1 MDKITILDDCISIN
15 YQNFL
20 LQELQATNLVWT
32 FIPDVTN
39 DVTNNIKNENP
50 GFSNSPYQDGTIC
63 STAYW
68 FLYPM
73 LLEACNK
80 INYDIEKLLRIR
92 IGVYIN
98 RYIDK
103 TNAPH
108 VDNNYPHLV
117 GLYYP
122 DDYDGDTVFFT
133 DSTGQTELTKV
144 TPKKGR
150 IVLFDGSIY
159 HASSNPVK
167 SNHRMTVNFNFLAN
181 KRSS

>member
-1 MDKITILDDCISIN
+1 MDTDKIKIIDDCISVN

-20 LQELQATNLVWT
+20 LQELQATNLVWSFT
-32 FIPDVTN
+32 SDVTTYSK
-39 DVTNNIKNENP
+39 DIKNINP
-50 GFSNSPYQDGTIC
+50 GFSNTPYQNNAIS

-68 FLYPM
+68 FLYPT

-80 INYDIEKLLRIR
+80 INYKVEKLLRIR
-92 IGVYIN
+92 IGIYVN

-103 TNAPH
+103 PNMPH
-108 VDNNYPHLV
+108 VDDSNPHLV

-122 DDYDGDTVFFT
+122 DDYDGDTVFYT
-133 DSTGQTELTKV
+133 DSTGQTELTRV

-150 IVLFDGSIY
+150 MVLFDGSIY

-167 SNHRMTVNFNFLAN
+167 SNHRMTVNFNFLGGL
-181 KRSS
+181 S